1 VRVSVAGLAV
11 TPAGSPVRVTATGL
25 EKPFTALAETLM
37 GIPAAP
43 AVRVSEAGAAVRVK
57 SGVGAEAAVMVAE
70 TEAEWLN
77 APDVPVRVMAAL
89 PAAAEEAAERVTVWA
104 VPGVRVRVAGW
115 AVTPLGRPAMVT
127 ATLEVKPFSGEAFT
141 LMVWLGPPAVSATVA
156 GVAER
161 EKSGVTGGLTPLGT
175 DPPPQE
181 ARRKRR
187 HNPGM
192 AERDFGK
199 TFMAYTLTSNGR
211 DSRLDAD
218 FGN

>member
-1 VRVSVAGLAV
+1 VAGVAV
-11 TPAGSPVRVTATGL
+11 TPVGSPVRVTATGL
-25 EKPFTALAETLM
+25 EKPLTALAETLI

-43 AVRVSEAGAAVRVK
+43 TVRVREAGTAVSVK
-57 SGVGAEAAVMVAE
+57 SGVGAEVAAMVAE
-70 TEAEWLN
+70 TVAEWLN
-77 APDVPVRVMAAL
+77 EPDVPDRVMVAL

-104 VPGVRVRVAGW
+104 VPGVRVRVAGC
-115 AVTPLGRPAMVT
+115 AVTPLGRPVMVT
-127 ATLEVKPFSGEAFT
+127 ATLEVKPFSGAAFT
-141 LMVWLGPPAVSATVA
+141 LMVWLGPPAVSAMVA

-161 EKSGVTGGLTPLGT
+161 EKSGVSGGLTTLGM

-199 TFMAYTLTSNGR
+199 TFMTYTLFRTGR
-211 DSRLDAD
+211 TLVWMPI
-218 FGN
+218 F